1 MTQDYYHN
9 ITVQELIETLEQF
22 DPNDTIKVVD
32 IVPDG
37 RHDRYD
43 EFAEAGYKLMWQP
56 VNTPTMQL
64 QRYGLLIADY
74 LVTLRSEENK

>member
-1 MTQDYYHN
+1 MKQDYDHN
-9 ITVQELIETLEQF
+9 VTVRELIETLEQF

-37 RHDRYD
+37 RHERYD

>member
-9 ITVQELIETLEQF
+9 ITVRELIETLEQF
-22 DPNDTIKVVD
+22 SPNDTIKVVD

-56 VNTPTMQL
+56 VDTPTMQL

>member
-1 MTQDYYHN
+1 MNQDYYHN
-9 ITVQELIETLEQF
+9 VTVQELIETLDQF

>member
-1 MTQDYYHN
+1 MKQDYYHN
-9 ITVQELIETLEQF
+9 VTVRELIETLEQF

-37 RHDRYD
+37 RHDHYD

>member
-1 MTQDYYHN
+1 MKQDYYHN
-9 ITVQELIETLEQF
+9 VTVRELIEMLEQF

>member
-1 MTQDYYHN
+1 MKQDYYHN
-9 ITVQELIETLEQF
+9 VTVRELIETLKQF
-22 DPNDTIKVVD
+22 DPNDTIKIVD

>member
-9 ITVQELIETLEQF
+9 ITVRELIETLEQF

-43 EFAEAGYKLMWQP
+43 EFTEAGYKLMWQP
-56 VNTPTMQL
+56 VSTPTMQL
-64 QRYGLLIADY
+64 QRYGLLISDY

>member
-1 MTQDYYHN
+1 MIQDYYHN
-9 ITVQELIETLEQF
+9 ITVRELIETLEQF

-43 EFAEAGYKLMWQP
+43 EFADAGYKLMWQP

>member
-9 ITVQELIETLEQF
+9 ITVRELIETLEQF
-22 DPNDTIKVVD
+22 DLNDTIKVVD

-37 RHDRYD
+37 RHNRYD

>member
-1 MTQDYYHN
+1 MIQNYYHN
-9 ITVQELIETLEQF
+9 ITVRELIETLEQF

>member
-9 ITVQELIETLEQF
+9 ITVRELIETLEQF

-56 VNTPTMQL
+56 VDTQTMQL

>member
-1 MTQDYYHN
+1 MNQDYYHN
-9 ITVQELIETLEQF
+9 VTVRELIETLEQF

>member
-9 ITVQELIETLEQF
+9 VTVRELIETLEQF
-22 DPNDTIKVVD
+22 DLNDTIKVVD

>member
-9 ITVQELIETLEQF
+9 VTVRELIETLEQF

-43 EFAEAGYKLMWQP
+43 EFADAGYKLMWQP

-64 QRYGLLIADY
+64 QRYGLLIANY

>member
-9 ITVQELIETLEQF
+9 VTVRELIETLEQF
-22 DPNDTIKVVD
+22 EPNDTIKVVD

-43 EFAEAGYKLMWQP
+43 EFADAGYKLMQQP

>member
-9 ITVQELIETLEQF
+9 VTVRELIETLEQF

-64 QRYGLLIADY
+64 QRYGLLIANY

>member
-1 MTQDYYHN
+1 MKQDYYHN
-9 ITVQELIETLEQF
+9 ITVRELIETLEQF

-43 EFAEAGYKLMWQP
+43 EFADAGYKLMWQP

-74 LVTLRSEENK
+74 LVTLRSKENK

>member
-9 ITVQELIETLEQF
+9 ITVRELIETLEQF

-64 QRYGLLIADY
+64 QRYGFLIADY

>member
-9 ITVQELIETLEQF
+9 VTVRELIETLEQF

-56 VNTPTMQL
+56 VHTPTMQL

>member
-9 ITVQELIETLEQF
+9 ITVRELIETLEQF

-56 VNTPTMQL
+56 VNAPTMQL

>member
-1 MTQDYYHN
+1 MKQDYYHN
-9 ITVQELIETLEQF
+9 VTVRELIETLERF

-43 EFAEAGYKLMWQP
+43 EFADAGYKLMWQP

>member
-1 MTQDYYHN
+1 MKQDYYHN
-9 ITVQELIETLEQF
+9 VTVRELIETLEQF

-32 IVPDG
+32 IVPDR

>member
-9 ITVQELIETLEQF
+9 VTVRELIETLEQF

-37 RHDRYD
+37 RHDCYD

>member
-9 ITVQELIETLEQF
+9 VTVRELIETLEQF

-43 EFAEAGYKLMWQP
+43 EFAEAGYKLMWQL

>member
-1 MTQDYYHN
+1 MKQDYYHN
-9 ITVQELIETLEQF
+9 VTVRELIETLEQF

-64 QRYGLLIADY
+64 QRYGLLIDDY

>member
-9 ITVQELIETLEQF
+9 VTVRELIETLEQF

-37 RHDRYD
+37 RHNRYD

>member
-9 ITVQELIETLEQF
+9 VTVRELIETLEQF
-22 DPNDTIKVVD
+22 DQNDTIKVVD

>member
-1 MTQDYYHN
+1 MKQDYYHN
-9 ITVQELIETLEQF
+9 VTVRELIETLEQF

-43 EFAEAGYKLMWQP
+43 EIAKAGYKLMWQP

>member
-1 MTQDYYHN
+1 MKQDYYHN
-9 ITVQELIETLEQF
+9 VTVRELIETLEQF

-37 RHDRYD
+37 RHDLYD

-74 LVTLRSEENK
+74 LVTLRSKENK

>member
-1 MTQDYYHN
+1 MKQDYYHN
-9 ITVQELIETLEQF
+9 ITVRELIETLERF
-22 DPNDTIKVVD
+22 HPNDTIKVVD

-56 VNTPTMQL
+56 VTTPTMQL

>member
-9 ITVQELIETLEQF
+9 ITVRELIETLEQF

-37 RHDRYD
+37 RHERYD

>member
-9 ITVQELIETLEQF
+9 ITVRELIETLEQF

-64 QRYGLLIADY
+64 QRYGLLISNY

>member
-9 ITVQELIETLEQF
+9 ITVRELIETLEQF
-22 DPNDTIKVVD
+22 DLNDTIKVVD

>member
-9 ITVQELIETLEQF
+9 VTVRELIETLEQF

-64 QRYGLLIADY
+64 QRYGLLITNY

>member
-9 ITVQELIETLEQF
+9 VTVRELIETLEQF
-22 DPNDTIKVVD
+22 DPNNTIKVVD

>member
-1 MTQDYYHN
+1 MNQDYYHN
-9 ITVQELIETLEQF
+9 VTVRELIKTLEQF

-43 EFAEAGYKLMWQP
+43 EFTEAGYKLMWQP
-56 VNTPTMQL
+56 VSTPTMQL